1 MLSRLLQIGSSLL
14 LMTLL
19 LSLILSKSSWSSS
32 TFTSDKEAY
41 SDAVKTKISSA
52 LFDKDVALDT
62 QVVPAA
68 LLEVVPAAL
77 LEDERTSDSSDDPS
91 KSTEEDSSDDAELF
105 DPPPAFLFHSSETLS
120 LTARDRP
127 TVLQSIDR
135 PPH

>member
-1 MLSRLLQIGSSLL
+1 
-14 LMTLL
+14 MTLL

-68 LLEVVPAAL
+68 LLE
-77 LEDERTSDSSDDPS
+77 DERTSDSADDPS
-91 KSTEEDSSDDAELF
+91 ENTEEDSSDDAELF
-105 DPPPAFLFHSSETLS
+105 APHPAFLFHSSETLS

>member
-52 LFDKDVALDT
+52 LFDKDVALDA
-62 QVVPAA
+62 QVAPST
-68 LLEVVPAAL
+68 L
-77 LEDERTSDSSDDPS
+77 LEDERTTGDADDRA
-91 KSTEEDSSDDAELF
+91 ENFDEDSSDDAELF
-105 DPPPAFLFHSSETLS
+105 RSHRAHPLYRSETLL
-120 LTARDRP
+120 LTARERS
-127 TVLQSIDR
+127 TVRQSIDR